1 MNFRTKISKVNIKTL
16 AALVLRI
23 IDTVINSGIEA
34 AKVSKRFLHLV
45 DVNTRYQKAITLD
58 EEANMK
64 EAVKAKYNL
73 RSELFLQMYAYLE
86 GLLNSPDA
94 EIKAASNLLF
104 RQVNRFGKNFGKLR
118 LADQTTQY
126 VTIIEALKRP
136 EFTAALLKTLLT
148 QKLIEIDNAH
158 KNYEQ
163 LYMDYG
169 NSSNLKVA
177 PSNLRKELSDAVKL
191 YMDEVNL
198 MASENDTAQ
207 WYTLCTN
214 LQIRFDE
221 VSVTVA
227 RKSKLDVKTESK
239 PETKTET
246 LVEDSDSP
254 KVA

>member
-1 MNFRTKISKVNIKTL
+1 MKYRSKTNKVNIKTL

-23 IDTVINSGIEA
+23 IDTVIKSGIES

-45 DVNTRYQKAITLD
+45 DVNTRYQNAITLN
-58 EEANMK
+58 EEANLK
-64 EAVKAKYNL
+64 KAVKAKYDL

-94 EIKAASNLLF
+94 EIMAAANLLF

-136 EFTAALLKTLLT
+136 EFATALVKTLLT
-148 QKLIEIDNAH
+148 QKLIEIDSAH
-158 KNYEQ
+158 QNYEQ

-169 NSSNLKVA
+169 NSSSLKVA

-227 RKSKLDVKTESK
+227 RKSKTESTPDSKTE
-239 PETKTET
+239 P
-246 LVEDSDSP
+246 LVEDGDSTN
-254 KVA
+254 VA